1 MFEFIRKHIRLTLGF
16 LLLLI
21 IPSFIFFGVE
31 GYASLNDGT
40 NAAVALVDGQKITR
54 AEWDYAH
61 QRNVERVRRENPQV
75 EAQALDSPQARRETL
90 DGLVR
95 QRVLLAAAR
104 DMHLAPP
111 DARLQRLFV
120 TDPQFAS
127 LRNPDG
133 SVNRDLLAAQGM
145 TSEAFAASLRQDL
158 AVQQVVAGVVRT
170 ALLPPG
176 LGKQA
181 LDAMLQQREVQFQRF
196 NPADYRDQVQAGE
209 AELQAYHQA
218 NPAEFRAQEQA
229 QIEYVVLDLEA
240 LGRDAALTE
249 EELRKYYNENISR
262 YSTAEER
269 RASHILVKT
278 SPEMSAA
285 DKAQAKERAEALL
298 AEVRKAPERFADI
311 ARQSSQDEGSR
322 GQGGD
327 LDWFGRGGM
336 VKPFEDAV
344 YAMQN
349 GEISSVVESE
359 FGFHI
364 ISLTGVRGGEKQP
377 FEAVRAQIETEVRS
391 SLAQRRYAEAAEQFT
406 NTVYE
411 QSDSLQPVIQA
422 LKLTPQTA
430 TVQRQPAPG
439 ATGVLASEKMLQ
451 AVFGNDALNNKRNTD
466 AIEVG
471 PNRLVS
477 ARVLSH
483 SPARTRPLD
492 EVREQVRERVLARES
507 ARLAREAGAK
517 RLAEV
522 QAVPNAALPNTA
534 VLSRQQAQGVPASLL
549 TAVLGA
555 RADRLPVVTG
565 VDLGEEGGYLV
576 VRITKLLPRAALPG
590 GDGPLL
596 QQLEQAWA
604 AAEAELYLAALNR
617 RYKVEYKTALIA
629 AGVSDKSADR

>member
-31 GYASLNDGT
+31 GYAGLSDGT
-40 NAAVALVDGQKITR
+40 NAPVAMVDGQKITR
-54 AEWDYAH
+54 AEWDFAH

-75 EAQALDSPQARRETL
+75 DAQTLDTVEARRNTL

-120 TDPQFAS
+120 TDPQFES

-133 SVNRDLLAAQGM
+133 SVNRDLLTAQGM
-145 TSEAFAASLRQDL
+145 TSESFAASLRQDL

-170 ALLPPG
+170 AVVPASV
-176 LGKQA
+176 GKQA
-181 LDAMLQQREVQFQRF
+181 LDALLQQREVQFQRF
-196 NPADYRDQVQAGE
+196 DPASYRDQVQPSE
-209 AELQAYHQA
+209 ADLQAYYQA

-229 QIEYVVLDLEA
+229 QIEYVVLDLET
-240 LGRDAALTE
+240 LGRDAVVTE
-249 EELRKYYNENISR
+249 EELRKYYSENLSR
-262 YSTAEER
+262 YSAAEER

-285 DKAQAKERAEALL
+285 DKTQARERAEAIL
-298 AEVRKAPERFADI
+298 AELRKAPGSFADV
-311 ARQSSQDEGSR
+311 ARQKSEDEGSK

-344 YAMQN
+344 YAMKN

-377 FEAVRAQIETEVRS
+377 FEAVRAQIETEVRT

-406 NTVYE
+406 NMVYE
-411 QSDSLQPVIQA
+411 QSDSLKPVIDA

-439 ATGVLASEKMLQ
+439 ATGVLGSEKLLQ
-451 AVFGNDALNNKRNTD
+451 ALFGNDALNNKRNTD
-466 AIEVG
+466 AVEVG
-471 PNRLVS
+471 SNRLAA
-477 ARVLSH
+477 ARVLSY
-483 SPARTRPLD
+483 SPARTRPID
-492 EVREQVRERVLARES
+492 EVREQVREQVLVRES
-507 ARLAREAGAK
+507 ARLAREAGEK

-522 QAVPNAALPNTA
+522 QAAPTTALPTTA
-534 VLSRQQAQGVPASLL
+534 VLSRQQAQGVPGALL

-555 RADRLPVVTG
+555 KAEQLPVVTG
-565 VDLGEEGGYLV
+565 VDLGAQGGYLV
-576 VRITKLLPRAALPG
+576 VRVTRLLPREPLPG
-590 GDGPLL
+590 GDDPLRE
-596 QQLEQAWA
+596 QLAQAWA
-604 AAEAELYLAALNR
+604 AAEAELYLAALNK
-617 RYKVEYKTALIA
+617 RYKVEYKAAANEPAPLNGTA
-629 AGVSDKSADR
+629 SR